1 MSHLVTNDREHIG
14 FDDGISQKKTCS
26 VISVALLTIM
36 IDSKLRFNKHYRQLV
51 NKAQYRA
58 SLIFKTFL
66 SKEPLLLFKAFTV
79 YVRPIIEYCSSVW
92 SPVYKSDIELIERV
106 QRGFT
111 KRLRGLKYLT
121 YSERLS
127 YLKAETL
134 ELRRLKTDLLL
145 IYKIIHKLV
154 ALNFDDF
161 FAFNN
166 FTVTRG
172 HDFKLVKPL
181 CVNNARQF
189 SFSCRLIDVWNSL
202 PNSIVSAKCL
212 LTFKNLL
219 NKYNFN
225 KFLLFA

>member
-1 MSHLVTNDREHIG
+1 M
-14 FDDGISQKKTCS
+14 
-26 VISVALLTIM
+26 
-36 IDSKLRFNKHYRQLV
+36 
-51 NKAQYRA
+51 
-58 SLIFKTFL
+58 
-66 SKEPLLLFKAFTV
+66 
-79 YVRPIIEYCSSVW
+79 
-92 SPVYKSDIELIERV
+92 
-106 QRGFT
+106 
-111 KRLRGLKYLT
+111 RGLKYFT

-127 YLKAETL
+127 YLQSETL

-145 IYKIIHKLV
+145 IYKIIHKLI

-172 HDFKLVKPL
+172 HDFKLVKQL

-202 PNSIVSAKCL
+202 PNSIVSVKCL
-212 LTFKNLL
+212 STFKTQL
-219 NKYNFN
+219 NTYNFT